1 MVPPCI
7 DKFIASEVALF
18 VTVPHSPGN
27 IARIKAAA
35 EATRETAITL
45 RFISADDEGHDFT
58 GRSIDELACWLAY
71 RYGIYIDPDRQRHDD
86 GLDSPVCT
94 GAFALI
100 DDTDALKNNWGRIV
114 GLSPRWYEHSVVD
127 SDDSDS
133 ETMPKF
139 SNERVK
145 TAALGRTT
153 LPGLVIGDFKVSC
166 IFCLTGIKPPT
177 FKTRPIPLT

>member
-18 VTVPHSPGN
+18 VTVPHSPGD

-35 EATRETAITL
+35 EATRETANTL
-45 RFISADDEGHDFT
+45 RFISADDEGHNFI

-71 RYGIYIDPDRQRHDD
+71 RYGIYIDPDRQRHHD

-100 DDTDALKNNWGRIV
+100 DDPDALKNNWGRIV
-114 GLSPRWYEHSVVD
+114 GLSPRWYEYSVD
-127 SDDSDS
+127 EDDSDS

-153 LPGLVIGDFKVSC
+153 LPGLVIGDFKVSR
-166 IFCLTGIKPPT
+166 ISCLIG
-177 FKTRPIPLT
+177 

>member
-18 VTVPHSPGN
+18 VTVPHSPGD

-35 EATRETAITL
+35 EATRETANTL
-45 RFISADDEGHDFT
+45 RFISADDEGHNFI

-71 RYGIYIDPDRQRHDD
+71 RYGIYIDPDRRRHHD

-94 GAFALI
+94 GAFAVI
-100 DDTDALKNNWGRIV
+100 DDLDALKNNWGRIV
-114 GLSPRWYEHSVVD
+114 GLSPRWYEHSVD
-127 SDDSDS
+127 EDEDG

-139 SNERVK
+139 TNERIK
-145 TAALGRTT
+145 MAALDRTT
-153 LPGLVIGDFKVSC
+153 LPGLVTGDFKVSVYFVSLGEVADLSK
-166 IFCLTGIKPPT
+166 I
-177 FKTRPIPLT
+177 RPISLT